1 MSDAVLLILRV
12 PETDDQGVALKRVNG
27 RLDVSTTG
35 DRYSSINEDAADK
48 AFNYA
53 SRSSGRLVA
62 LQLLTSDLFHWGM
75 NDNILSG
82 AAKMR
87 FIGHVREQ
95 VMEKSHDTSKML
107 RHKAMKYGVSLEIK
121 SVETDDPV
129 FAAFEEARGDYER
142 IFIAKEKEKV
152 FPLFKKSMG
161 QYLRKKI
168 TIPIVA
174 G

>member
-1 MSDAVLLILRV
+1 MSNVVLLILRV
-12 PETDDQGVALKRVNG
+12 PETDDQDVVLKRVNG
-27 RLDVSTTG
+27 RLDVSTAG
-35 DRYSSINEDAADK
+35 DRYSSINEDAAEK
-48 AFNYA
+48 AFNYT
-53 SRSSGRLVA
+53 SRSSGRIIA

-95 VMEKSHDTSKML
+95 VLEKSHETTEML
-107 RHKAMKYGVSLEIK
+107 CRKAMEYGVPLEIK
-121 SVETDDPV
+121 NVETDDPV
-129 FAAFEEARGDYER
+129 MAAFEEASGGYDR

-152 FPLFKKSMG
+152 FPLFKKSMR
-161 QYLRKKI
+161 QYLQKKI
-168 TIPIVA
+168 TVPIVV